1 MCTSF
6 VTSYTFLYFRLTT
19 IRNADVIVALKG
31 GIVEEKGTH
40 DELMELQG
48 LYFELVQSQ
57 LAGKNDDEEE
67 ENDEVGPLEYDKPTN
82 KKMSR
87 QMSRQM
93 SQLDAKARGLS
104 LTGNEDDLVTD
115 RSKLMRRLMQLSKTE
130 THYILIG
137 SLH

>member
-1 MCTSF
+1 
-6 VTSYTFLYFRLTT
+6 
-19 IRNADVIVALKG
+19 
-31 GIVEEKGTH
+31 
-40 DELMELQG
+40 MELHG

-87 QMSRQM
+87 QMS
-93 SQLDAKARGLS
+93 QLDAKARGLS
-104 LTGNEDDLVTD
+104 LTGDEDDLVTD

-137 SLH
+137 KLH

>member
-1 MCTSF
+1 
-6 VTSYTFLYFRLTT
+6 
-19 IRNADVIVALKG
+19 
-31 GIVEEKGTH
+31 
-40 DELMELQG
+40 MELQG

-67 ENDEVGPLEYDKPTN
+67 ENDEVGPLDYGKPTN

-104 LTGNEDDLVTD
+104 LTGEEDDLVTD
-115 RSKLMRRLMQLSKTE
+115 RSKLMKRLMQLSKTE

-137 SLH
+137 KLH